1 MTKYPSQLLDKEHTY
16 YSVGFNYETCPLNLR
31 EALAIGE
38 QEIEFALRSLQDSK
52 GVIESVILSTCNRT
66 EIFSYATNGEELVQW
81 LASYRDLKIE
91 RILPALYIHVGDV
104 MVQHAF
110 RVAAG
115 LDSMVLGETQILG
128 QLKKSVRKADE
139 LGALGPRLRQLF
151 DTSFS
156 VAKTIRTETNVGAHS
171 VSLAAASVK
180 VSERIFGVLS
190 DTKVLFVG
198 AGEMNRIC
206 AEYFISFGVKNISIS
221 NRTVSRGRALAKT
234 LKGEFFSLGDITQ
247 KLNEYDIV
255 VTCTGSPIPIVGKR
269 AIEKAIEARRRK
281 PMLLIDLA
289 VPRDIELEASDLED
303 VFLYTIDDLGVIVK
317 DGMRNR
323 EEAARDAEKL
333 IENGLTQ
340 FNSQLEH
347 EKITPVIKKFRQR
360 GESIMQAE
368 LEKALSL
375 ISKGQSPEKVVATLS
390 RAITNKFMDEPSRV
404 LNREI
409 GEKKLSLSDALE
421 KLYGLDKNN

>member
-1 MTKYPSQLLDKEHTY
+1 
-16 YSVGFNYETCPLNLR
+16 VGLNHETCPLKLR

-38 QEIEFALRSLQDSK
+38 QEIESALRSLQESK
-52 GVIESVILSTCNRT
+52 AVNESVILSTCNRT

-81 LASYRDLKIE
+81 FANFRDFKIE
-91 RILPALYIHVGDV
+91 QILPALYVHVGDFV
-104 MVQHAF
+104 VQHAF

-128 QLKKSVRKADE
+128 QLKNSVRKADE
-139 LGALGPRLRQLF
+139 LGALGPRLRRLF

-180 VSERIFGVLS
+180 VSERIFGALS
-190 DTKVLFVG
+190 DSKVLFVG
-198 AGEMNRIC
+198 AGEMNRVC
-206 AEYFISFGVKNISIS
+206 AEYFVSFGVKNISFS

-234 LKGEFFSLGDITQ
+234 LKGEFFPLSDIIH

-289 VPRDIELEASDLED
+289 VPRDVELEASDLED
-303 VFLYTIDDLGVIVK
+303 VFLYTIDDLGAIVK
-317 DGMRNR
+317 DGIRNR
-323 EEAARDAEKL
+323 EEAARGAEKL
-333 IENGLTQ
+333 IKNGLVQ
-340 FNSQLEH
+340 FKSQLEH
-347 EKITPVIKKFRQR
+347 ETITPIIKKFRQR
-360 GESIMQAE
+360 GEWIMQAE
-368 LEKALSL
+368 LEKALSS
-375 ISKGQSPEKVVATLS
+375 ISKGQPPEKVVVALS

-404 LNREI
+404 LNREL
-409 GEKKLSLSDALE
+409 GEKKLRLSDALE
-421 KLYGLDKNN
+421 KLYGLDKN